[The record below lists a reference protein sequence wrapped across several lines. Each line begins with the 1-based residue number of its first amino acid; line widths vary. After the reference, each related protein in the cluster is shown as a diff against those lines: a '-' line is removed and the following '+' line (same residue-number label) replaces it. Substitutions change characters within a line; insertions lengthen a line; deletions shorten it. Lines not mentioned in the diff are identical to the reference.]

1 MERPPFESRDW
12 DRGHTATAVVV
23 SIAVL
28 ALLARFVLLGD
39 RVAHWD
45 EARVGFWILDY
56 METGNYSYSPVIH
69 GPFYHHVNPL
79 LFEWFGKTDAT
90 MRIVPA
96 LVTGLLPLTAL
107 LFRSRL
113 DRIETV
119 ALAAFLAFDPIVLY
133 YSRFMRGDPLVGAFM
148 FAGFA
153 FLVRAIDT
161 DRTGH
166 LLAASALIALGFTTK
181 ENAFVYVLCWLGGL
195 AVAFDHRFV
204 TVHEGAQQR
213 RTAVR
218 DALTRGWNWLGRHG
232 IGVIAAVVEFF
243 VVIIVF
249 YAPRSN
255 GRLHVPGPNGGSYV
269 GWNALTDPS
278 LLGRFVWEATAGSFE
293 SFFSF
298 WGNGSRSEHA
308 YLPYL
313 VDLLETIGYGS
324 FVLVG
329 LACIGFFID
338 RYATEQPRALLTIA
352 FAWGVA
358 SVFGYPIITDIKA
371 PWAAVHVVLPLM
383 IPAAI
388 GVGALIRSVRAAA
401 TPGPWWMRAG
411 SIGLVL
417 LVISAPV
424 AAVGAHSVYQAP
436 QSPDNDLV
444 QYAQPTD
451 DIHPTVHEIER
462 IAADNEGTDVVLY
475 GQQFVNGDPIYQQP
489 SCSGESGWFD
499 SLPLPWYLVRSDAS
513 VACAQSPAELDQLDE
528 EPPVVIAS
536 ATHVQR
542 NESGETVT
550 EPVVPEELDSR
561 FEGYDATIKRMR
573 TTDTD
578 VVFLID
584 RDRANSTDTV
594 GQG

>member
-1 MERPPFESRDW
+1 MERPAFWNRDW
-12 DRGHTATAVVV
+12 NHSSTAAAMVV
-23 SIAVL
+23 SITVI
-28 ALLARFVLLGD
+28 ALVARFVLLGD

-45 EARVGFWILDY
+45 EARVGFWIIDY
-56 METGNYSYSPVIH
+56 MQTGNYSYSPVIH
-69 GPFYHHVNPL
+69 GPFYHHINPL
-79 LFEWFGKTDAT
+79 LFEWFGFTDTA

-107 LFRSRL
+107 LFRDRL
-113 DRIETV
+113 NRIETV
-119 ALAAFLAFDPIVLY
+119 ALAGFLAFDPIVLY

-153 FLVRAIDT
+153 FLVRVIDT

-166 LLAASALIALGFTTK
+166 LLAASGLIALGFTTK
-181 ENAFVYVLCWLGGL
+181 ENAFVYVLCWLGAL
-195 AVAFDHRFV
+195 AVIVDHRIL
-204 TVHEGAQQR
+204 TVRQKDPLGAV
-213 RTAVR
+213 VR

-232 IGVIAAVVEFF
+232 IGVIAAVIEFF

-255 GRLHVPGPNGGSYV
+255 GRLHLPGPDGGRYV

-278 LLGRFVWEATAGSFE
+278 LLGGFIWEATAGSFE
-293 SFFSF
+293 SFYSF

-324 FVLVG
+324 LVLVV
-329 LACIGFFID
+329 LACFGFFVD
-338 RYATEQPRALLTIA
+338 RYATEQPQGLVTATFVWGMASLL
-352 FAWGVA
+352 
-358 SVFGYPIITDIKA
+358 GYPIITDIKA

-383 IPAAI
+383 IPAAV
-388 GVGALIRSVRAAA
+388 GVGALFRSARGAV
-401 TPGPWWMRAG
+401 TTKPQWMRVGVPAM
-411 SIGLVL
+411 VL

-424 AAVGAHSVYQAP
+424 AAVGIHGVYQAP

-451 DIHPTVHEIER
+451 DLHPTMHEIER
-462 IAADNEGTDVVLY
+462 TAADNEGTDVVLY

-489 SCSGESGWFD
+489 SCAGDVGWFD
-499 SLPLPWYLVRSDAS
+499 SLPLPWYLVRSNAS
-513 VACAQSPAELDQLDE
+513 VACAQSPADLDQIEGD
-528 EPPVVIAS
+528 PPVVITTANR
-536 ATHVQR
+536 VQK

-550 EPVVPEELDSR
+550 TPTVPEELETR
-561 FEGYDATIKRMR
+561 FDGYDVTIKRMR
-573 TTDTD
+573 TSDTD

-584 RDRANSTDTV
+584 RDRVNTTRSSPMR
-594 GQG
+594 